1 MATAVKNFTIN
12 RGLVNDFIFTI
23 KQNKTFLP
31 VVITITDTFRL
42 QLINQDTNIIEY
54 EIDNTNL
61 SNPNGHIEIF
71 NAANG
76 QIKVIMNPIMTSTL
90 EKEVGPKEDRYYN
103 KPSYR
108 LVIEGNT
115 VNNGHMVSKI
125 KNVYID

>member
-1 MATAVKNFTIN
+1 MASTIQNFTIN
-12 RGLVNDFIFTI
+12 KGMVNYFIFTI
-23 KQNKTFLP
+23 KQNKTLVP
-31 VVITITDTFRL
+31 MVIDVTDTFTL
-42 QLINQDTNIIEY
+42 YLINQDTNIIEY
-54 EIDNTNL
+54 EINSTDLLNQ
-61 SNPNGHIEIF
+61 NGNIEIF
-71 NAANG
+71 NAATG
-76 QIKVIMNPIMTSTL
+76 QIKVTMNSLMTSTL